1 MCISP
6 DVTFHF
12 DSQKIKVRSDGT
24 SSVVGQF
31 TIAGNTVMSCP
42 YEEML
47 MAGDQLMTPSFR
59 LDHSR
64 KRIVSLLPTTPSTSE
79 STRTTTS
86 SADAGED
93 LASQF
98 QAYPSSQHRFS
109 RHRDFHQIQ
118 LLKKMKYQMLQSPG
132 ASVGASPR
140 NAVPDPTLFLH
151 SSSVFQRYE
160 RPKVLSFTIT
170 GEFIFAIDEHY
181 QITDMT
187 MSMMDYQVR
196 PVWKSLMFWLL

>member
-31 TIAGNTVMSCP
+31 TIAGNTVMSSP

-47 MAGDQLMTPSFR
+47 MTGDQLMTPSFR
-59 LDHSR
+59 LDHNR
-64 KRIVSLLPTTPSTSE
+64 KCIVSLLPPTPSASE
-79 STRTTTS
+79 STHPTSS
-86 SADAGED
+86 SADGGED
-93 LASQF
+93 VASQF

-118 LLKKMKYQMLQSPG
+118 LLKKMKYRILQSTG
-132 ASVGASPR
+132 AFADDSSR
-140 NAVPDPTLFLH
+140 NDVSDPTLFLH

-160 RPKVLSFTIT
+160 RPKVISFTIT

-196 PVWKSLMFWLL
+196 PV

>member
-6 DVTFHF
+6 DVMFHF

-31 TIAGNTVMSCP
+31 TITGNTVLSSP

-59 LDHSR
+59 LDHDR
-64 KRIVSLLPTTPSTSE
+64 KRIVSLLPTSSPTSGSTHA
-79 STRTTTS
+79 TDS
-86 SADAGED
+86 SADVGD
-93 LASQF
+93 DIASQF

-118 LLKKMKYQMLQSPG
+118 LLKKMKYHMLQSARAPAG
-132 ASVGASPR
+132 KGTET
-140 NAVPDPTLFLH
+140 AVPDPTVFLH

-160 RPKVLSFTIT
+160 HPKVLSFTIT

-196 PVWKSLMFWLL
+196 PV